1 MASFAARVETPD
13 ETAAR
18 LFGGPA
24 PVAAPAA
31 RASAAVVET
40 PDETA
45 ARLFGGAAPAKSA
58 APVATPAAVETPDE
72 TAARLFGG
80 APPPKGAAPAA
91 PAAPAASSERS
102 ALDTGIT
109 ALKRGAR
116 GAVANL
122 KGVYDPVGAAA
133 DQEQIAKELPRTNVA
148 PTDATSI
155 GEFAAAVGESAVEAL
170 PAFGATLAASAAVV
184 ASGGSALAAAGAGAA
199 VAAPQSFGGIKTA
212 QQAETGKTNNLNAAA
227 GAAASTAL
235 ELIAPLRLARAGVGP
250 VVEMV
255 KKSVMASAAKKG
267 AEGVVAESATEFAQN
282 IIETIAAVPDKAR
295 ILFTPANDAERAQAL
310 AMVKRATD
318 DALAGGALG
327 GSAGGIAGGV
337 GQRRTNKAVDRANA
351 PPAAPAAPVNPA
363 DPYSFSMDNR
373 ASVDDYMKRIGFLE
387 SRNDPNAQNPLSSAS
402 GQFQF
407 TDSTWL
413 SYMRR
418 EEPDLTRGK
427 SNAAIVGMKANPR
440 LQDKMMRAFTADNA
454 KALERAGLPVA
465 NGTLGVMHRFGVS
478 GGIKVLKAAQRD
490 PGTPIASLL
499 SQAGLDQNPDLK
511 TAKLDTAGEVVS
523 WYEQRLGLGLTF
535 NRNGGSNVRVG
546 GRDVQTR
553 DDRTGNQFTTFSLLE
568 SANAA
573 SDLFAASL
581 EQQLNAA
588 ADAEFS
594 TAKAKAR
601 RDGTPAPTAPDP
613 ASRDRIPEATR
624 QRLALALEAVP
635 DNPDA
640 AALPASGKRVLA
652 RIMELADGI
661 STLNLDTV
669 QASQVQQ
676 AAANVL
682 DQLGYSRNERAPGD
696 VSSINNPSDFRAPA
710 PGPAGTDPAAPRW
723 QLANSLRLAFSLL
736 NNDPNLGRITPESGG
751 NVIAQTLRTLA
762 AQQDKLAMTAST
774 TASNKTGAARRVANK
789 GAQAAARLRTA
800 FERGAAATEYLAE
813 TPSNQKG
820 NKNFQNPAEARTAIL
835 DMFAAA
841 SKVPAARSLA
851 RVLTQFTPMMTSERS
866 TARGKGYFTF
876 FKQLE
881 AVAESAGATDKATR
895 DAIRIMFKT
904 SDQRAQALK
913 GQLTAQGK
921 QRNLIREAE
930 RAARNEQRARDAEA
944 WAKSIANV
952 QDSQVLNRVNRLSD
966 SIPMLLDVL
975 EGKVEKAEAYAPT
988 QREPNWIY
996 NIFKSV
1002 GLLQRGLDVM
1012 PLVAVDK
1019 EVVRRN
1025 FTDFTLSGRRLPFV
1039 RHILRVGTAA
1049 QGYTRA
1055 HIADAERVTTILTDS
1070 VQGTANPQEEMR
1082 LLTSIMLDA
1091 THERLAA
1098 AAETPKRGYVSLKGF
1113 FDAMAS
1119 GAYTT
1124 STQELDPNGRH
1135 AREDADGRWSYAE
1148 DVDEK
1153 IRQLSAD
1160 LDARPLEQREAYVQT
1175 RGLLKDSML
1184 TLLLAVINNRRRE
1197 LGLPVVQK
1205 TTDADKILAGAAE
1218 TYEGDPTLTQES
1230 RDTLNALL
1238 RGSLEGDYFPLQRS
1252 GPFSLFARQNIVLRG
1267 AGKAALEARATEMQ
1281 KSSPFIQFEN
1291 RGRQAVAVVDPE
1303 NPSAYVVRLERVFYS
1318 HFDTRKE
1325 ADAARAALLDPT
1337 TPADQTPDEVLTQRK
1352 LEPNFIPDEI
1362 GQVIETDT
1370 GVDKNRATALTDAQA
1385 AALMGAAKDD
1395 VELKNLLIELLPDR
1409 RMAASLRSRKDVLG
1423 APALMPEILR
1433 TREPLVAAALG
1444 RVSTAQDMREVF
1456 GKARE
1461 HQKRTVGQATNAA
1474 TPAEGK
1480 RLAARADRQAMLI
1493 DYLEKRTTEKID
1505 PIFNNNINDVMARSL
1520 TVWFLAGTSNAM
1532 MNLLQVSQFGVPEF
1546 DVQYG
1551 PFAGARLMKT
1561 YMRSLLHAGNAFRR
1575 ARVRG
1580 GLVEGS
1586 TRDALDY
1593 FVDGREVDARHFYTK
1608 NPETG
1613 ELRINTPAEMAALNW
1628 NDVAGRPKGASF
1640 EVDNFGAPKVF
1651 LVSES
1656 EFETYQKGKYSSA
1669 QIVALSNA
1677 RKGGH
1682 LSAVFTE
1689 EARITRLRA
1698 MSKSEKA
1705 GEQLSSLSN
1714 KVFDVATFAPT
1725 IIEYANRHA
1734 VVLATL
1740 SEEMRVYRARGVTG
1754 EIPLE
1759 LFAEVERKASTMN
1772 DNINANYQTLNR
1784 SVLQRKLGFL
1794 GQFST
1799 LPTSIMMHLWHITAA
1814 IVSPTTTEGGY
1825 SRKQAA
1831 ALTAGLFVTLGIAA
1845 GGRGAMPVFI
1855 DLLARAGL
1863 NVLSWM
1869 LDDDDDDIFDKTSK
1883 YGARTAIEMSIREQS
1898 RLLADLWTKGPLSM
1912 LTGADLQ
1919 GRLGVDQFPIRIDTG
1934 LTLDKDSL
1942 GSVLVSF
1949 LGPVG
1954 TPLGAALEV
1963 IGNVKAGT
1971 PVTARNFESLLPK
1984 FIRDAGRAFEYVA
1997 GKGHVDNSGNVI
2009 QSVEQTQADYAWI
2022 SQLLGF
2028 TPNSIADVNK
2038 ARLVQIERDIKL
2050 RARRKAIMDDFT
2062 DLDGDMDFDALVDFN
2077 TENPE
2082 RAITAAG
2089 IVSALKGQQEGDAMR
2104 EGLTSGLS
2112 PQNPLEAMQLA
2123 EDMGLTEADPI
2134 AAVDLG
2140 DVEGDVLAP
2149 PLAYEEP

>member
-1 MASFAARVETPD
+1 
-13 ETAAR
+13 
-18 LFGGPA
+18 
-24 PVAAPAA
+24 
-31 RASAAVVET
+31 
-40 PDETA
+40 
-45 ARLFGGAAPAKSA
+45 
-58 APVATPAAVETPDE
+58 
-72 TAARLFGG
+72 
-80 APPPKGAAPAA
+80 
-91 PAAPAASSERS
+91 
-102 ALDTGIT
+102 
-109 ALKRGAR
+109 
-116 GAVANL
+116 
-122 KGVYDPVGAAA
+122 
-133 DQEQIAKELPRTNVA
+133 
-148 PTDATSI
+148 
-155 GEFAAAVGESAVEAL
+155 
-170 PAFGATLAASAAVV
+170 
-184 ASGGSALAAAGAGAA
+184 
-199 VAAPQSFGGIKTA
+199 
-212 QQAETGKTNNLNAAA
+212 
-227 GAAASTAL
+227 
-235 ELIAPLRLARAGVGP
+235 
-250 VVEMV
+250 
-255 KKSVMASAAKKG
+255 
-267 AEGVVAESATEFAQN
+267 
-282 IIETIAAVPDKAR
+282 
-295 ILFTPANDAERAQAL
+295 
-310 AMVKRATD
+310 
-318 DALAGGALG
+318 
-327 GSAGGIAGGV
+327 
-337 GQRRTNKAVDRANA
+337 
-351 PPAAPAAPVNPA
+351 
-363 DPYSFSMDNR
+363 
-373 ASVDDYMKRIGFLE
+373 
-387 SRNDPNAQNPLSSAS
+387 
-402 GQFQF
+402 
-407 TDSTWL
+407 
-413 SYMRR
+413 
-418 EEPDLTRGK
+418 
-427 SNAAIVGMKANPR
+427 
-440 LQDKMMRAFTADNA
+440 
-454 KALERAGLPVA
+454 
-465 NGTLGVMHRFGVS
+465 
-478 GGIKVLKAAQRD
+478 
-490 PGTPIASLL
+490 
-499 SQAGLDQNPDLK
+499 
-511 TAKLDTAGEVVS
+511 
-523 WYEQRLGLGLTF
+523 
-535 NRNGGSNVRVG
+535 
-546 GRDVQTR
+546 
-553 DDRTGNQFTTFSLLE
+553 
-568 SANAA
+568 
-573 SDLFAASL
+573 
-581 EQQLNAA
+581 
-588 ADAEFS
+588 
-594 TAKAKAR
+594 
-601 RDGTPAPTAPDP
+601 
-613 ASRDRIPEATR
+613 
-624 QRLALALEAVP
+624 
-635 DNPDA
+635 
-640 AALPASGKRVLA
+640 
-652 RIMELADGI
+652 MELADGI
-661 STLNLDTV
+661 ATLDLDTV
-669 QASQVQQ
+669 QASQLQQ
-676 AAANVL
+676 AAASVL
-682 DQLGYSRNERAPGD
+682 DQLGYARNERAPGD
-696 VSSINNPSDFRAPA
+696 ISGIDNPSDFRPPA

-751 NVIAQTLRTLA
+751 SVIAQTLRTLA
-762 AQQDKLAMTAST
+762 TQQNELAMRAST
-774 TASNKTGAARRVANK
+774 TASNKTGAARRVATK
-789 GAQAAARLRTA
+789 SAQSAARLRTM

-813 TPSNQKG
+813 TPNNQKA

-913 GQLTAQGK
+913 SQLTAQEK
-921 QRNLIREAE
+921 LRNATREAE

-952 QDSQVLNRVNRLSD
+952 QDSQVLNRVNRLSS

-988 QREPNWIY
+988 QREPGAIY
-996 NIFKSV
+996 KAFKYSERMWV
-1002 GLLQRGLDVM
+1002 LKNFKLLQRGMDVM

-1019 EVVRRN
+1019 EIVRRN
-1025 FTDFTLSGRRLPFV
+1025 FTDFTLGGRRLPFV

-1070 VQGTANPQEEMR
+1070 VAKTANPQEEMR
-1082 LLTSIMLDA
+1082 LLTSTMLDA
-1091 THERLAA
+1091 THSRLAA
-1098 AAETPKRGYVSLKGF
+1098 ADETGARKYVSLENYF
-1113 FDAMAS
+1113 RAMRLGIYDEALR
-1119 GAYTT
+1119 AR
-1124 STQELDPNGRH
+1124 DPNGRH
-1135 AREDADGRWSYAE
+1135 AIEDADGNWSYAP

-1160 LDARPLEQREAYVQT
+1160 LDARPPEQREAYVQT

-1205 TTDADKILAGAAE
+1205 TTDADKILASAAE
-1218 TYEGDPTLTQES
+1218 TYEGDPALTQES

-1252 GPFSLFARQNIVLRG
+1252 GPFSLFARQNIVLTG
-1267 AGKAALEARATEMQ
+1267 ASKAALEARATEAQ

-1291 RGRQAVAVVDPE
+1291 RGRQAVAVVNPE
-1303 NPSAYVVRLERVFYS
+1303 NPSEYVVRMERVFYS
-1318 HFDTRKE
+1318 HFDTRKD

-1337 TPADQTPDEVLTQRK
+1337 TPADQTPDEVLTQRQ

-1370 GVDKNRATALTDAQA
+1370 GIDKARATALTDAQA

-1444 RVSTAQDMREVF
+1444 RVGTAQDMREVF

-1461 HQKRTVGQATNAA
+1461 HQKRTVGQATKAA

-1520 TVWFLAGTSNAM
+1520 TVWFLAGVSNAM
-1532 MNLLQVSQFGVPEF
+1532 MNTLQVSQFGVPEF
-1546 DVQYG
+1546 AVQYG
-1551 PFAGARLMKT
+1551 PGAGVRLMKT
-1561 YMRSLLHAGNAFRR
+1561 YMRSLTHATRMFWR

-1580 GLVEGS
+1580 GITEGN
-1586 TRDALDY
+1586 TREALDY
-1593 FVDGREVDARHFYTK
+1593 FVDGREVDARHFYTT

-1613 ELRINTPAEMAALNW
+1613 ELRINTPAEMATLTW
-1628 NDVAGRPKGASF
+1628 DDVAGRPKGASF

-1656 EFETYQKGKYSSA
+1656 EFETYQRGKYTAA
-1669 QIVALSNA
+1669 QIIALSNA

-1698 MSKSEKA
+1698 MSKAEKA
-1705 GEQLSSLSN
+1705 NEKLSDMAN

-1725 IIEYANRHA
+1725 VIEYANRHA

-1740 SEEMRVYRARGVTG
+1740 DEEMRVYKARGVTG
-1754 EIPLE
+1754 EIPPE
-1759 LFAEVERKASTMN
+1759 LFGEVERKASTMN

-1784 SVLQRKLGFL
+1784 SALQRKLGFL

-1814 IVSPTTTEGGY
+1814 MVSPTTAEGGY

-1845 GGRGAMPVFI
+1845 GGRGALPVFV

-1863 NVLSWM
+1863 NFMSWFF
-1869 LDDDDDDIFDKTSK
+1869 DDDDDDIFDKTSK

-1898 RLLADLWTKGPLSM
+1898 RFLADLWTKGPLSM
-1912 LTGADLQ
+1912 ATGMDLQ

-1942 GSVLVSF
+1942 GSVMASF

-1954 TPLGAALEV
+1954 TPLGAALD
-1963 IGNVKAGT
+1963 IFGKAKTGT
-1971 PVTARNFESLLPK
+1971 PVTARDFESLLPK
-1984 FIRDAGRAFEYVA
+1984 FVRDAGRAFEYAA
-1997 GKGHVDNSGNVI
+1997 GKGHVDNSGNVV
-2009 QSVEQTQADYAWI
+2009 QSVEQTQADHAWL

-2038 ARLVQIERDIKL
+2038 ARLVQIERDIQL
-2050 RARRKAIMDDFT
+2050 RARRKAIMDDFSNM
-2062 DLDGDMDFDALVDFN
+2062 DGEYDFDALSDFN

-2082 RAITAAG
+2082 RAITGAG
-2089 IVSALKGQQEGDAMR
+2089 IVAAITGQQEGDALR

-2123 EDMGLTEADPI
+2123 EDMGLTEPDPI